1 MAQKPSIPKGTRD
14 FSPLEMM
21 RRQYIFDKIRDVFR
35 TFGFG
40 PVSYTHL
47 DVYKRQVV
55 DRAYTRKKQALKSRT

>member
-40 PVSYTHL
+40 PLETPAMENLSTL
-47 DVYKRQVV
+47 LGK
-55 DRAYTRKKQALKSRT
+55 

>member
-40 PVSYTHL
+40 PLETCLLYTS
-47 DVYKRQVV
+47 DAA
-55 DRAYTRKKQALKSRT
+55 DD